1 MDAQEFVKDCGI
13 EVAKRTL
20 DNAIGFGCSGI
31 ELFGGKYVFRTD
43 DLKTLVDAWEL
54 VESRGGL
61 SEAKAIEQQYWN
73 SGVGSA
79 MFVAMEI
86 KQAIKLVE
94 SCQ

>member
-1 MDAQEFVKDCGI
+1 MEAKEFVKDCGM

-31 ELFGGKYVFRTD
+31 ELFGGKYIFRTD
-43 DLKTLVDAWEL
+43 DLKAIVDAWEL
-54 VESRGGL
+54 VEFYGGI
-61 SEAKAIEQQYWN
+61 ECAKNVDYGNIFPN
-73 SGVGSA
+73 NVVVSV
-79 MFVAMEI
+79 